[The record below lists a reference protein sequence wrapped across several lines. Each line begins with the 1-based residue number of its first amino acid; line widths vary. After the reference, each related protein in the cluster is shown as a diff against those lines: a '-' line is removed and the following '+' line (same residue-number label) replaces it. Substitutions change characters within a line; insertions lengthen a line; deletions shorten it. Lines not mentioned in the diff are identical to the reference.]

1 MINSPGWRPEISK
14 LEKEVF
20 SVSNLSYSAKLDQNE
35 SAIELDS
42 RLKEFIL
49 EKLQGLDW
57 RLYHQAD
64 FYREAK
70 LSLADYLNISPDELM
85 ITTGGDQVI
94 QGCFI
99 ISKPRVLIFEPT
111 YPMYRLF
118 ALHNRKKVRLEV
130 LNEEFKIN
138 PEIFNNRFDL
148 VNIVSPNN
156 PTGNTQSKKVVEIA
170 LGKSGLVLV
179 DEAYYEFSNWTMK
192 NYIKRFK
199 NLFIARTFS
208 KTLSMAGLRMGYCI
222 SNKENIKILEK
233 VMFSPYNV
241 NILTLTIC
249 KYIKKFDGHINKV
262 KNLII
267 KERSALENSFKK
279 MHVKF
284 LRSTCN
290 FIAFKGDEKLYKYL
304 AENGVR
310 VRNISGLPGMNGY
323 LRVTIGKKKE
333 NKFFISILSGFSNK

>member
-1 MINSPGWRPEISK
+1 MKNSSGWRPEIFK
-14 LEKEVF
+14 LQKEVF
-20 SVSNLSYSAKLDQNE
+20 SVSNLPYSAKLDQNE

-42 RLKEFIL
+42 TVKEFIL
-49 EKLQGLDW
+49 EKLQELSW
-57 RLYHQAD
+57 RRYPQAD
-64 FYREAK
+64 LYKESK
-70 LSLADYLNISPDELM
+70 LALADYLKISPDELM

-94 QGCFI
+94 QSCFI
-99 ISKPRVLIFEPT
+99 ISKPKVLIFEPT

-118 ALHNRKKVRLEV
+118 ALHNRKKVRFEI
-130 LNEEFKIN
+130 LNEEFRIN
-138 PEIFNNRFDL
+138 PEIFNNQFDL

-156 PTGNTQSKKVVEIA
+156 PTGNTQSKKVVETA
-170 LGKSGLVLV
+170 LEKSGIVLL
-179 DEAYYEFSNWTMK
+179 DEAYYEFSDWTMK

-208 KTLSMAGLRMGYCI
+208 KALSMAGLRMGYCI

-233 VMFSPYNV
+233 IMFSPYNV

-249 KYIKKFDGHINKV
+249 KYIKKFHGHINKV

-267 KERSALENSFKK
+267 KERDIVENSLKK
-279 MHVKF
+279 MRVKF

-290 FIAFKGDEKLYKYL
+290 FISFQGDDKLYKYL

-310 VRNISGLPGMNGY
+310 VRNISGIPGMKGY
-323 LRVTIGKKKE
+323 LRVTIGKKQE
-333 NKFFISILSGFSNK
+333 NKIFIATLSRFLNK